1 VGLGSH
7 VTIRQL
13 LDEAPAGAELVVV
26 QDVPAEVGIE
36 LDTTWARFLDRF
48 GARASCFGDVSI
60 ELVRDVDG
68 GDARYL
74 AGQARIEIQIPTT
87 PARFR
92 ECVAHELS
100 HHVEHACGQFGDLRS
115 ALHPQLGRP
124 GSPWAGGRVWEE
136 VPSERWAEA
145 VVELVNGERIRHVDE
160 VTVDDD
166 VIAAIAAWAR
176 GEPAPPPD

>member
-1 VGLGSH
+1 MVMPNRMAVATIERNERRANAWAASRMTLARVNLGWF
-7 VTIRQL
+7 
-13 LDEAPAGAELVVV
+13 GAAFGIFGIWSW
-26 QDVPAEVGIE
+26 VPA
-36 LDTTWARFLDRF
+36 A
-48 GARASCFGDVSI
+48 
-60 ELVRDVDG
+60 
-68 GDARYL
+68 
-74 AGQARIEIQIPTT
+74 EIQIPTT

-92 ECVAHELS
+92 ESVAHELA